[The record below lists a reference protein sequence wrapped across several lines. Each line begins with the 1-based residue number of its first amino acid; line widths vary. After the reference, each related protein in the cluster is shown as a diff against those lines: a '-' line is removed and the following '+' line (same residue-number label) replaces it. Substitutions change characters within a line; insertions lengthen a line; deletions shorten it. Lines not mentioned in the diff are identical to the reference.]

1 MSDFDRVCRENGIGY
16 SIAYGTLL
24 GAVRHRGF
32 IPWDDDVDVV
42 VTREDY
48 SRLKNLLNDKL
59 GKDHYFV
66 CAEDDKRFA
75 APLAKVIDRR
85 TVLRQLEH
93 HSDRMDLGVYI
104 DIFVLDYIP
113 DDPEKRLKALKKSVL
128 MRKMW
133 SFCGT
138 VNEEN
143 PAPVRFVRKLA
154 NKTQLARNI
163 AVRVNKWAENNTRDR
178 NSMNILTFND
188 DQMERYIMEA
198 ADMKDLT
205 EYEFEGR
212 SFLGVKEYDKYLK
225 LWYGDYMELP
235 PEDKR
240 VSHHITEVYWKD
252 R

>member
-1 MSDFDRVCRENGIGY
+1 MADFDRVCRENGIGY

-24 GAVRHRGF
+24 GAVRHHGF

-48 SRLKNLLNDKL
+48 NKLRRLLNSQLDEN
-59 GKDHYFV
+59 HCFV

-75 APLAKVIDRR
+75 APLAKVIDKR

-133 SFCGT
+133 
-138 VNEEN
+138 
-143 PAPVRFVRKLA
+143 RFVITGGVNHTSRTPKISSV
-154 NKTQLARNI
+154 TTARI
-163 AVRVNKWAENNTRDR
+163 SA
-178 NSMNILTFND
+178 SMNSASAQRNTWACC
-188 DQMERYIMEA
+188 R
-198 ADMKDLT
+198 T
-205 EYEFEGR
+205 
-212 SFLGVKEYDKYLK
+212 SFD
-225 LWYGDYMELP
+225 
-235 PEDKR
+235 
-240 VSHHITEVYWKD
+240 S
-252 R
+252 